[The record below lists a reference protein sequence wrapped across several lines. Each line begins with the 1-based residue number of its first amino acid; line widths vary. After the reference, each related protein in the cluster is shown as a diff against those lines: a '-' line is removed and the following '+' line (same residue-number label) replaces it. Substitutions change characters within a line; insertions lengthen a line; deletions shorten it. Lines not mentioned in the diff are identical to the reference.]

1 MGTFSIS
8 IEISGMDRERF
19 ETVDALVDDGVT
31 YTMLPASL
39 LNSLGIAPLD
49 KQAFFL
55 DSGERVYRDI
65 GQMPVRINGEVWVT
79 PVVFSDETTPPTL
92 GMVTLSEFCLEV
104 DHENQRLIEATAFLP
119 SLIPIDD

>member
-1 MGTFSIS
+1 MGTFYIP
-8 IEISGMDRERF
+8 IEISGADRERF
-19 ETVDALVDDGVT
+19 ETVNALVDDGVT

-39 LNSLGIAPLD
+39 LNSLGITPID
-49 KQAFFL
+49 KQAFIL
-55 DSGERVYRDI
+55 ESGERVYRDM
-65 GQMPVRINGEVWVT
+65 GQMPVRINGGIRVT

-92 GMVTLSEFCLEV
+92 GRITLAEFCLEA